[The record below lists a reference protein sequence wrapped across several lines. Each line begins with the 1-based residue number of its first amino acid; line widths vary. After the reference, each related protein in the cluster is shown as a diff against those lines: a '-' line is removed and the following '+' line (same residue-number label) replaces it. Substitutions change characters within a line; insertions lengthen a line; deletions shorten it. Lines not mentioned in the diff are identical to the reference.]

1 MTLDIPFEVLYF
13 AGSVGAVAAL
23 VAMCAVYTWSLEKL
37 RGYWLRWHRQELIPG
52 ETATMC
58 MIAWVTTPL
67 WLLVYGIGWILSYPI
82 HGGNH
87 E

>member
-1 MTLDIPFEVLYF
+1 MTFEIPFPVFLF
-13 AGSVGAVAAL
+13 AGSIGAIAAVWITL
-23 VAMCAVYTWSLEKL
+23 FAYVCSLEKL
-37 RGYWLRWHRQELIPG
+37 RGYWLKWHRQELIPG

-58 MIAWVTTPL
+58 MIAWVVTPL
-67 WLLVYGIGWILSYPI
+67 WLLVYGVGWILSYPI